1 MPFCS
6 ELAAANGKTSSRQSV
21 TKSESERVMHIG
33 GLMRVT
39 LPARPRLRVVGNA
52 QATAAAATE
61 SASMP
66 LLTAGCEFTLEWKPR
81 KVLT

>member
-1 MPFCS
+1 
-6 ELAAANGKTSSRQSV
+6 
-21 TKSESERVMHIG
+21 MHIG

-61 SASMP
+61 SASVP
-66 LLTAGCEFTLEWKPR
+66 PLTAACEYPLEWIIG
-81 KVLT
+81 KV